1 MARLSLL
8 ARLIYSLLML
18 ARLLLKS
25 SSVSLAEPRKQ
36 ICNLSHLILTMS
48 EEDQKSLT
56 TVTEV
61 AEALISQGIMSEEQ
75 SGIVLDYIANF

>member
-1 MARLSLL
+1 
-8 ARLIYSLLML
+8 
-18 ARLLLKS
+18 
-25 SSVSLAEPRKQ
+25 
-36 ICNLSHLILTMS
+36 MS